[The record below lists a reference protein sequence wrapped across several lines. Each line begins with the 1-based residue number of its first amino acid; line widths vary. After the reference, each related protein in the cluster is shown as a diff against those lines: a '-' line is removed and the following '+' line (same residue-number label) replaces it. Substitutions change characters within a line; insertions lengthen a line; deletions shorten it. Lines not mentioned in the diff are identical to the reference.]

1 MTVYVIRKGKLV
13 EKMAIARSKR
23 QLPEPYISRL
33 EPYESPIDGKEITS
47 WGQRDRDLKES
58 NSYDPRDLKNERPE
72 QRQLTLPF
80 GD

>member
-1 MTVYVIRKGKLV
+1 MTVYVLRGGKLV
-13 EKMAIARSKR
+13 EKRGSRAKR
-23 QLPEPYISRL
+23 KFPNVSRL

-58 NSYDPRDLKNERPE
+58 NSYDPRDLKNERPKP
-72 QRQLTLPF
+72 RQLTLPF